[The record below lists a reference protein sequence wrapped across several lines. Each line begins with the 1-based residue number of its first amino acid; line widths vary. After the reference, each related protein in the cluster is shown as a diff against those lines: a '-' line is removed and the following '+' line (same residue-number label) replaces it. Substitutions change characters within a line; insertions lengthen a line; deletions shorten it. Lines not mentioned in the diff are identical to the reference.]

1 MAVYNKAKSRMGGS
15 VMLANYEHRA
25 FDKGSHLWI
34 EKYSGLR
41 NIPHWHFESEL
52 IACLAGRATVM
63 LEGQYYELTPEYCV
77 FCNSESIHNI
87 VSDRDSLLLV
97 AQLEKPAGHELPEY
111 RFKAPLFRDRYL
123 VKERMQRIYREY
135 QTKPRFYAEMV
146 NAVATELMVDI
157 LRGEEL
163 TEKRGDDSF
172 SVLRYKELLSE
183 IGRHYN
189 TLSFKDAA
197 AFMNMSEAYFS
208 RFFKRVSGM
217 TFSRYLNVVRV
228 SRAID
233 LLGSSPDLSVGD
245 LLAETGFNTIRNFNR
260 VFKSVTGYAPRQL
273 PANYILHI
281 RSLTTE
287 VSFFDPTLDT
297 SEAMSGETT

>member
-1 MAVYNKAKSRMGGS
+1 
-15 VMLANYEHRA
+15 MLANYEHRS
-25 FDKGSHLWI
+25 FDKGSHIWI
-34 EKYSGLR
+34 EKYSGLH

-52 IACLAGRATVM
+52 IACLAGRASVM
-63 LEGQYYELTPEYCV
+63 LEGNFYELTPDYCV
-77 FCNSESIHNI
+77 FCSSESIHNI
-87 VSDRDSLLLV
+87 VGERDSLLLV
-97 AQLEKPAGHELPEY
+97 AQFEKPAGHDLPEY
-111 RFKAPLFRDRYL
+111 RLKAPLFRDRYH
-123 VKERMQRIYREY
+123 VKERMQQIYREY
-135 QTKPRFYAEMV
+135 QAKPRFYAEMI
-146 NAVATELMVDI
+146 NAIATELMVDV
-157 LRGEEL
+157 LRGEEM
-163 TEKRGDDSF
+163 TEKRSDDSF
-172 SVLRYKELLSE
+172 SVMRYKELLSE
-183 IGRHYN
+183 IDRHYS

-233 LLGSSPDLSVGD
+233 LLGSDPNLSVRD

-260 VFKSVTGYAPRQL
+260 VFKSVTGYAPKQL

-287 VSFFDPTLDT
+287 VSCFDPTLDT
-297 SEAMSGETT
+297 SRALSGSPADGAPDGER